1 MKKRCAWVKQ
11 NNEFYVR
18 YHDVEWCVPTQ
29 NDRKLFEFIILE
41 TAQAGLSWEI
51 ILNKRAGYKK
61 AYKNFDPVKV
71 AAMTKRDVTQL
82 LKNPAIIRNRL
93 KIEAA
98 ITNAKAFIAI
108 QAEFGS
114 FSNYMWSWT
123 KGKPIVNAWKNI
135 SELPASTN
143 LSKSMAKD
151 LKNRG
156 FKFLGPTIW
165 YSHMQAVG
173 MVNDHTI
180 DCFRYKEIKNERT

>member
-61 AYKNFDPVKV
+61 AFKNFDPVKV

-123 KGKPIVNAWKNI
+123 KGKPIINAWKNI